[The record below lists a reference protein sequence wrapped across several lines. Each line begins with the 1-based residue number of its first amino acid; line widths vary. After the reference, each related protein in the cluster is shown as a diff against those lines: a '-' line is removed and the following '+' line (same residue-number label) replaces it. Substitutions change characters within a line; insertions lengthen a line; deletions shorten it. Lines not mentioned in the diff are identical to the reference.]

1 MSWGSAFVASLD
13 SPSKS
18 IEYAIRFIGHSNDY
32 FLGSARTIGNGGMIS
47 LGAAQ
52 VTIDNARVT
61 PQRWSVNFGGF
72 TVEIVGDLRPIST
85 SAFRKGAIAELF
97 MSRNR
102 GQPERVAIG
111 QLRSLSGGRGVWRLE
126 FGDLISAM
134 TSRLS
139 TKAEELSFY
148 YNAGTTTTVATNF
161 NFSSSNQLQLADIS
175 SFEKDVNFDGMAFVT
190 DAHGNTAYY
199 TWSSKVTTSAPAG
212 YLVITSTGSWP
223 TPSTAAIATLQA
235 GDKVM
240 AVTRLQGRPDEVFA
254 RTLMSTGNAT
264 QGSFDDFPQA
274 WGVGINFS
282 PSLINSQDMNLWYNN
297 VWTTATDN
305 HHIQLV
311 ISSPQDSGI
320 RNLIN
325 STLELGM
332 WPVFR
337 QGRIS
342 WRVCQDPE
350 SAVAVSIAE
359 SIRDRDI
366 IQIESHSIYSPSQ
379 SVVYGKSSILTSNSS
394 GIQSTQ
400 SLSVTNVRALP
411 ANNEIERDNR
421 FIYRIDAPVQSSKA
435 SKDLGRMSAWDL
447 YTYEELSLAVSERFA
462 GLVAGDIVAIT
473 SSMIYG
479 YKEAAGK
486 TYLSRRGMILGNRW
500 LPNQSRCILTI
511 GVISK

>member
-1 MSWGSAFVASLD
+1 MAWGSAFVSSLD

-18 IEYAIRFIGHSNDY
+18 IEYAIRFVGHSNDY
-32 FLGSARTIGNGGMIS
+32 FLGSAQTIGNGGLIS

-72 TVEIVGDLRPIST
+72 TIEIVGDLRPIST

-111 QLRSLSGGRGVWRLE
+111 QLRALTGGRGVWRLE

-148 YNAGTTTTVATNF
+148 YNAGTTTTVSTNF

-175 SFEKDVNFDGMAFVT
+175 SFEKDANFDGMAFVT
-190 DAHGNTAYY
+190 NASGASAYY

-223 TPSTAAIATLQA
+223 TLSSATIATLLS

-240 AVTRLQGRPDEVFA
+240 SVVRLQGRPDEVFA

-282 PSLINSQDMNLWYNN
+282 TSLINSQDMNLWYNN
-297 VWTTATDN
+297 VWKTATDN

-337 QGRIS
+337 QGRVS

-350 SAVAVSIAE
+350 SAIAVSIADH
-359 SIRDRDI
+359 IRDRDI
-366 IQIESHSIYSPSQ
+366 IQIESHSIYSASQ
-379 SVVYGKSSILTSNSS
+379 SVVYGKSSIITSNSA
-394 GIQSTQ
+394 GTKSTQ

-435 SKDLGRMSAWDL
+435 VKDLGRMSAWDL

-479 YKEAAGK
+479 YTEATGK
-486 TYLSRRGMILGNRW
+486 TYLGKRGMVLGNRW

>member
-18 IEYAIRFIGHSNDY
+18 IEYALRFIGHSNDY
-32 FLGSARTIGNGGMIS
+32 FLGTARTIGNGGLIS

-72 TVEIVGDLRPIST
+72 SIEIVGDLRPIST

-175 SFEKDVNFDGMAFVT
+175 SFEKDANFDGMAFVT
-190 DAHGNTAYY
+190 NAAGSSAYY

-223 TPSTAAIATLQA
+223 TLSTATIATLQA

-264 QGSFDDFPQA
+264 QGSFDDFPKA
-274 WGVGINFS
+274 WGVGINFIS
-282 PSLINSQDMNLWYNN
+282 SLINSQDMNLWYSN
-297 VWTTATDN
+297 VWKTTTGD

-350 SAVAVSIAE
+350 AAVAVSIAE

-366 IQIESHSIYSPSQ
+366 IQIESHSIYSSSQ
-379 SVVYGKSSILTSNSS
+379 PVVHGKSSILTSNSS
-394 GIQSTQ
+394 GVESVQA
-400 SLSVTNVRALP
+400 LAVTNVRALP
-411 ANNEIERDNR
+411 ANNEIQRDNR
-421 FIYRIDAPVQSSKA
+421 FIYRIDTPAQSSKA
-435 SKDLGRMSAWDL
+435 TKDLGRMSAWDL

-462 GLVAGDIVAIT
+462 GLVAGDIVSIT

-486 TYLSRRGMILGNRW
+486 TYLGRRGMILGNRW
-500 LPNQSRCILTI
+500 LPNQSRCILTV